1 MSWVWRNKKWGLSL
15 LLVLGLA
22 AGVHA
27 HAQAVAQ
34 APVGQEDIRR
44 TLDYFSNRRYRGVFH
59 LFYALPISLAEITT
73 KTSVTGDSA
82 MFIIEMKGFYT
93 HTIESCFSVRTGD
106 PYWHR
111 WRISSIFGKKDVFA
125 RFDNENK
132 LAEYSRKESGKKDF
146 SLTLRFDKQAY
157 DPLSGLV
164 YYLSQKN
171 RTGKLEEGTVNM
183 TILWYAGRIYN
194 NVAIRI
200 IKEKDE
206 KRRVEVAS
214 TKKVNG
220 YAVFDESGR
229 PLGGEGFTVP
239 VVGWISVYDVEL
251 KKKVPQK

>member
-1 MSWVWRNKKWGLSL
+1 MI
-15 LLVLGLA
+15 LGLA

-27 HAQAVAQ
+27 HAQAQ
-34 APVGQEDIRR
+34 APVGPGDIRR
-44 TLDYFSNRRYRGVFH
+44 TLDYFNNRRYRGVFH
-59 LFYALPISLAEITT
+59 LFYALPIGLAEVTT
-73 KTSVTGDSA
+73 KTSINGDTA
-82 MFIIEMKGFYT
+82 MFIVEMKGFYT
-93 HTIESCFSVRTGD
+93 HTIESCFNARTGD

-125 RFDNENK
+125 HFDNQGK
-132 LAEYSRKESGKKDF
+132 AAEYTRKESGKKDVN
-146 SLTLRFDKQAY
+146 LTLHFNEQAY

-164 YYLSQKN
+164 FYLSQKN
-171 RTGKLEEGTVNM
+171 RTGKLEEGIVNM

-194 NVAIRI
+194 NVVIRI

-220 YAVFDESGR
+220 YAIFDESGR

-239 VVGWISVYDVEL
+239 VAGWISVYDIEL
-251 KKKVPQK
+251 KKKLKVER